1 MVDMTKYY
9 ARARENDKRKG
20 VAIKKNNAAIKKSG
34 VDLSA
39 YYEKARKH
47 DAENPERALL
57 DSVQRNYSSL
67 VNRVNSDAYRDE
79 TSRANIDAD
88 YENYVQQLR
97 KLSGYNYDVSGAMDD
112 ARELRSYID
121 DSNAYFSQFKNNEE
135 YRASV
140 DAWEDVERLSSMSL
154 LQQQS
159 EIDKTRKAIEAG
171 DKSLKGKLES
181 LENDYRQAKA
191 IKDNAAA
198 NEALDGLDQNAY
210 NLIDALAM
218 GEFNASVEG
227 RTENINALLD
237 MGYSFEDVNQLIQH
251 RLRQVEAEQGK
262 LWGESI
268 NEKGAL
274 GKAISTGSLSL
285 LSGFDQ
291 FVQGIKQI
299 GKEEAL
305 PTTYTQYAS
314 DTVERELGTA
324 GKYLYKSGQ
333 MVGNMLPSIAVGMAV
348 PGAGKIAAS
357 ATIGASAAG
366 NAYGE
371 KVSGGYDPQKAR
383 TYAALIG
390 ASEAGLSYLLSGI
403 SAVGGK
409 LGVSGKLASKI
420 DKIDNALARIV
431 SKGALSIGSEVTE
444 EELQLFIEPALNSI
458 VFGEDYDVPT
468 IEAMLETAIVSAI
481 TTGALEGPSIVS
493 NHFANRDAYEQYKKR
508 LADAELPVEAP
519 QMPQETAET
528 EMPSDTPRVVGEE
541 TAQNVGKSVGKKAVG
556 SEVIAANDLVYQ
568 AATEKFGSDLAHVVA
583 AGYKTAGDV
592 KVSEYLTGFNAAYEA
607 GKKGVSVEEAIAAA
621 PTIQTEVAQE
631 AWQLGMEEKNTRVV
645 TRSIEQQG
653 SGKVTDETKGKATES
668 WSAYVTLQKAI
679 AQRLGADI
687 NLVDEVVT
695 EKGAKAN
702 AALIRN
708 TMTFVLSRNSQHM
721 IQDMGHEMAE
731 FVEAYN
737 PEGMDELR
745 NDILAYWSRTQSS
758 TSVRAMVKKYQSAY
772 QKGEGSKTYEQAETE
787 ALNDAI
793 GAILSSEEGVD
804 SLINW
809 LETDSGLNAK
819 EQKTFLQKLGDLLRG
834 IVESLKK
841 LVNNGKLTPMQR
853 DMVQMEISEKQ
864 SILGRF
870 LSAVDTAA
878 VSAKESGEYY
888 VELAEA
894 GVGVDEET
902 NTVFSLRFSTAY
914 TDKVKVG
921 KQTFDTEA
929 IVKAVAEGTGRSE
942 TDARKWVESEMT
954 LANIIMQDPEFLDFE
969 PDARYEAI
977 KKNSDYPQG
986 TVDLSNL
993 CPKREELTAI
1003 YDRLQKKYPDK
1014 LFTAADLAEMRQ
1026 ILSDHDLVVACG
1038 ACFVEDRR
1046 QLVGE
1051 IAATY
1056 IDMWKE
1062 AIESGKTVHKV
1073 NASGN
1078 RVPMKVTAKIA
1089 KLYGVQKGAPLLA
1102 TDTYVPTQYDLTTYE
1117 GFRVLQQEHPT
1128 VAMGFELYNNSRG
1141 QQAARL
1147 IEGRAEYDRQILG
1160 WSDAKVKRVN
1170 NNGGLRIFSFSDFE
1184 VVHLLDLVQVIM
1196 DCSARGVKIQGY
1208 TKIPAFARL
1217 VRNTGI
1223 KINRSLIPK
1232 GDTGIKVVNGKRV
1245 LDIDTVEG
1253 IDINDKNFLEERDN
1267 PNVGNIIIGVNNEQI
1282 GIAMLDDFIDYIIPF
1297 HSNKS
1302 KEILKKLGTGAWVNY
1317 KESQHDKDIATGKAS
1332 KHNVN
1337 IYTEVLAKY
1346 HPKNKVEFVNAFLKE
1361 CKAQGKIPR
1370 YSELLN
1376 RDENGEYTYREGYHK
1391 LLVDFKMFD
1400 TEGNLLPQGEIVP
1413 ELDNEFMQELLS
1425 AEVDRKKNYEF
1436 PQEVYDEIEERVV
1449 NKYVVGGDASYS
1461 LSDVDYLDAVERGDM
1476 DTAQK
1481 MVDEAAKAAGYTIKG
1496 HHGTTNLFTVF
1507 DTSKS
1512 NIENDWGRGIYATT
1526 SEEDAET
1533 NYASD
1538 DGADL
1543 TNRIERLAEMMEN
1556 WEEYEDMD
1564 YEQRVEAA
1572 RNQLSQGENRML
1584 RVAIRME
1591 NPVVV
1596 ERGSNGTFFT
1606 YESEYDED
1614 ADEYSEP
1621 SGTLLEVVEQ
1631 MQSIIEEEYEWA
1643 SYDADKLNDLFMEA
1657 IDYGGMSAIQL
1668 QSAGD
1673 DALIDV
1679 SDEDGNLAGK
1689 EILRAALERMGFDG
1703 IIDKSVP
1710 YKFGEL
1716 SGRRYGGMRGV
1727 AKDTTHYIAFNSSQV
1742 KLADPV
1748 TYDDNGNVI
1757 PLSERFNA
1765 ENDDIRY
1772 SLSSDGESMTE
1783 MTNREILEAAANA
1796 NEGVTEGEKDALKI
1810 FQKRLKKLN
1819 DLQAKRK
1826 ELGAAWQKQQFGGD
1840 RNEAVKTRNRMKV
1853 VDGQIENAEKELIA
1867 AEKSGTLQGVVD
1879 RARKEGAKVQ
1889 KKHDDVLM
1897 KRYRDRRKDAEATK
1911 KYRDRIT
1918 KKVKKLSDMLLKN
1931 SDKQHIPEVLKGLVG
1946 EFISTIDFTSKQ
1958 QLRGGE
1964 ATQKDRK
1971 FINTLDKIHTVLDK
1985 QAKLGDEGTT
1995 DFDAYLDLPDGFT
2008 TELKGYIDKVRGAIE
2023 GKDIETPYV
2032 NMMSA
2037 AELEDLDFIVG
2048 VIYNSINKANE
2059 LLANARYKSVSD
2071 AAETTI
2077 FELAPLKEHSG
2088 KSGVGKFL
2096 NWDNTTPVYAF
2107 KRFGAGGRA
2116 IFEGL
2121 QDGWDKFA
2129 LNAKAV
2135 IDFAKK
2141 IYTAKEVKEWSN
2153 KVHTFEIDGREVQ
2166 MTTTQVMSLYCLM
2179 KREQAQ
2185 GHIFGGGMRIGN
2197 FATENGRLKKK
2208 SSVQQTDAVHP
2219 TLEHIST
2226 ILNVLTD
2233 RQIAVA
2239 DALQNY
2245 MNTVGTEWGNAV
2257 SMARFGYKAFGE
2269 ENYFPIVSD
2278 SNNLPSQDPG
2288 AKTSDLYRLLNMCF
2302 TKSLT
2307 PKANN
2312 ALVVDDIFEVFAAH
2326 MSDMAKYNALALP
2339 VLDAMKFY
2347 NYKQTTKEGEKLFTS
2362 TVQKAIEKAYGKDG
2376 QSYFIQFMKDLNGVH
2391 DGGRSSVEKLSMK
2404 MVSNYKIASV
2414 GANLR
2419 VAFLQPT
2426 SLLRA
2431 GVVIDPKYL
2440 AKALTMKPAVKEMLE
2455 HSGIAV
2461 WKDLGFYDVDIG
2473 RGVRDQIKHEES
2485 FRDKA
2490 IDKSMIAA
2498 EMMDRVTWGALWNA
2512 CKLECTVKGEKD
2524 LTAATA
2530 KRFREVV
2537 YASQVVDSTMTR
2549 SQTMRSNSSWTKI
2562 LTSFMSEPTLS
2573 FNTLLDVYNEY
2584 ETNKRKGIKNTWEN
2598 SGKKIARGLL
2608 AYGASAAGAAVA
2620 ESIFDALRD
2629 DDDYETFLEK
2639 FWEAFWMDAYGY
2651 DGKKEFGNLLSDL
2664 NPANKLPII
2673 KDVFNEI
2680 VGFENNRMD
2689 TQWLTSISD
2698 AIAAWKS
2705 ESRPLYGK
2713 IYKTLQAVSRA
2724 TGLPISNLS
2733 RGAATIYNITIG
2745 TLTDKK
2751 LKTWE
2756 PTDYKGIKDA
2766 FKAGHLTKEEAAALL
2781 VKKCGYTASKAKSK
2795 TAAWEYQSENPD
2807 TALSDSRQVDFVTYA
2822 RPAGIS
2828 VDVFQEYVDGVKAAE
2843 GKDIDGDGESDK
2855 KAIVVKLINGL
2866 PISKKQ
2872 KDVLYLLDYAE
2883 NGLYETPWH

>member
-1 MVDMTKYY
+1 MTKYY

-493 NHFANRDAYEQYKKR
+493 NHFANRDAYEQYKKK

-528 EMPSDTPRVVGEE
+528 EMPSDTPKVVGEE

-653 SGKVTDETKGKATES
+653 SGKVTDETTGKATES

-864 SILGRF
+864 SILDRF

-878 VSAKESGEYY
+878 VSAKESGEYF
-888 VELAEA
+888 
-894 GVGVDEET
+894 GEE
-902 NTVFSLRFSTAY
+902 VSFSLERN
-914 TDKVKVG
+914 DELME
-921 KQTFDTEA
+921 D
-929 IVKAVAEGTGRSE
+929 AEEYNDSHLGIDLDR
-942 TDARKWVESEMT
+942 ARE
-954 LANIIMQDPEFLDFE
+954 Q
-969 PDARYEAI
+969 R
-977 KKNSDYPQG
+977 Q
-986 TVDLSNL
+986 
-993 CPKREELTAI
+993 AI
-1003 YDRLQKKYPDK
+1003 YDFMMKNAERLK
-1014 LFTAADLAEMRQ
+1014 LPEDIEGDTAVKNSSYDITEENTTVCIRSMAADALCDAIAE
-1026 ILSDHDLVVACG
+1026 DLGRPLTVQDTLLISQDLMNYTDEPECVYCYVAT
-1038 ACFVEDRR
+1038 DRR
-1046 QLVGE
+1046 AYREFLGSYYKQMQRVIEALRKGENAESVYQSFLDGRKDTKNMKSRFAMWQE
-1051 IAATY
+1051 IA
-1056 IDMWKE
+1056 E
-1062 AIESGKTVHKV
+1062 GGKMISSKDL
-1073 NASGN
+1073 ASEKMMQKA
-1078 RVPMKVTAKIA
+1078 MKDPALAPQVKDARDYAQKASWAK
-1089 KLYGVQKGAPLLA
+1089 
-1102 TDTYVPTQYDLTTYE
+1102 
-1117 GFRVLQQEHPT
+1117 
-1128 VAMGFELYNNSRG
+1128 
-1141 QQAARL
+1141 
-1147 IEGRAEYDRQILG
+1147 
-1160 WSDAKVKRVN
+1160 KRVGYRSY
-1170 NNGGLRIFSFSDFE
+1170 NGHILEWKQRRINDLNKHYGLRFYSFSDFSPAFVLE
-1184 VVHLLDLVQVIM
+1184 NMQQMTDAAVRGLKGLAYTKVLDFAEIFAPTGININVSVFGYDQNGTVAQDGMMGADWKGAQDLRNRYENVGITFVATNDSQIEWALGQDWIDVVIPYHLVRTGQAV
-1196 DCSARGVKIQGY
+1196 AKHFGY
-1208 TKIPAFARL
+1208 TNYTAESSDTKGANWRKGGKKTIYPAEHNNDKQTYLNALKEADLEPRFARW
-1217 VRNTGI
+1217 V
-1223 KINRSLIPK
+1223 
-1232 GDTGIKVVNGKRV
+1232 
-1245 LDIDTVEG
+1245 
-1253 IDINDKNFLEERDN
+1253 DN
-1267 PNVGNIIIGVNNEQI
+1267 PNYMKLVNETRRAAKDTPPMQAVFNVEAAKTSLERMAKQGGYFVPIG
-1282 GIAMLDDFIDYIIPF
+1282 GDYA
-1297 HSNKS
+1297 NM
-1302 KEILKKLGTGAWVNY
+1302 
-1317 KESQHDKDIATGKAS
+1317 QDIATEIAD
-1332 KHNVN
+1332 
-1337 IYTEVLAKY
+1337 
-1346 HPKNKVEFVNAFLKE
+1346 
-1361 CKAQGKIPR
+1361 KIR
-1370 YSELLN
+1370 S
-1376 RDENGEYTYREGYHK
+1376 
-1391 LLVDFKMFD
+1391 
-1400 TEGNLLPQGEIVP
+1400 
-1413 ELDNEFMQELLS
+1413 
-1425 AEVDRKKNYEF
+1425 
-1436 PQEVYDEIEERVV
+1436 
-1449 NKYVVGGDASYS
+1449 KYVVEGDASYS

-1476 DTAQK
+1476 DTAQQ
-1481 MVDEAAKAAGYTIKG
+1481 MVDDAAKAAGYDSPKLY
-1496 HHGTTNLFTVF
+1496 HGSPNFGFT
-1507 DTSKS
+1507 K
-1512 NIENDWGRGIYATT
+1512 
-1526 SEEDAET
+1526 
-1533 NYASD
+1533 
-1538 DGADL
+1538 
-1543 TNRIERLAEMMEN
+1543 
-1556 WEEYEDMD
+1556 
-1564 YEQRVEAA
+1564 
-1572 RNQLSQGENRML
+1572 
-1584 RVAIRME
+1584 
-1591 NPVVV
+1591 
-1596 ERGSNGTFFT
+1596 
-1606 YESEYDED
+1606 
-1614 ADEYSEP
+1614 
-1621 SGTLLEVVEQ
+1621 
-1631 MQSIIEEEYEWA
+1631 
-1643 SYDADKLNDLFMEA
+1643 
-1657 IDYGGMSAIQL
+1657 
-1668 QSAGD
+1668 
-1673 DALIDV
+1673 IDV
-1679 SDEDGNLAGK
+1679 SKSDDELSFFTTDSLEVAETYSGNGKVKQVSDDAYDDIDSIEEAFRDKQSDLCEYINRVAGYQSYIRYNAFDEYWDKAAYSHENMDYLRDEFYQEIEETIYDLFTYSEYYDRINDDGVDQDELMEQFVESDEVQKIYSAANDI
-1689 EILRAALERMGFDG
+1689 EFILRGARADNSGNYQFYANTDNLFEIDAKGNAWSRIPFEEYDKNGFHPVVNTRQAARYAKANGFDG
-1703 IIDKSVP
+1703 VKITNVFDDGGRSVKKQRTP
-1710 YKFGEL
+1710 AT
-1716 SGRRYGGMRGV
+1716 V
-1727 AKDTTHYIAFNSSQV
+1727 YIFFNPQEQV
-1742 KLADPV
+1742 KSADPV

-1757 PLSERFNA
+1757 PLSERFNPQ
-1765 ENDDIRY
+1765 NDDIRY

-2426 SLLRA
+2426 SFLRA

-2524 LTAATA
+2524 LMAATA

-2651 DGKKEFGNLLSDL
+2651 DGKKEFGNLFSDL

-2713 IYKTLQAVSRA
+2713 IYKTLQAVSRVS
-2724 TGLPISNLS
+2724 GLPISNLS
-2733 RGAATIYNITIG
+2733 REAVTIYNNTIG

-2756 PTDYKGIKDA
+2756 PTDYTGIKDA
-2766 FKAGHLTKEEAAALL
+2766 FKAGHLTKEETAALL
-2781 VKKCGYTASKAKSK
+2781 VEKCGYTASKAKSK
-2795 TAAWEYQSENPD
+2795 AAAWEYQSENPD

-2828 VDVFQEYVDGVKAAE
+2828 VDVFQEYVDGVKAAK

-2883 NGLYETPWH
+2883 SGLYETPWH

>member
-1 MVDMTKYY
+1 MVDLTSYFKKAKELDEAKGITYTK
-9 ARARENDKRKG
+9 RDTQKSE
-20 VAIKKNNAAIKKSG
+20 VTSSG
-34 VDLSA
+34 VDLSS
-39 YYEKARKH
+39 YYAK
-47 DAENPERALL
+47 
-57 DSVQRNYSSL
+57 
-67 VNRVNSDAYRDE
+67 
-79 TSRANIDAD
+79 
-88 YENYVQQLR
+88 
-97 KLSGYNYDVSGAMDD
+97 
-112 ARELRSYID
+112 ARELDAARTASKVEPIVAPTQTAAPE
-121 DSNAYFSQFKNNEE
+121 NNKFNGWNYFGNLGRTFVNGLASIAATGAWAEDQITGVVDTIFKG
-135 YRASV
+135 
-140 DAWEDVERLSSMSL
+140 
-154 LQQQS
+154 
-159 EIDKTRKAIEAG
+159 AG
-171 DKSLKGKLES
+171 TQGS
-181 LENDYRQAKA
+181 
-191 IKDNAAA
+191 
-198 NEALDGLDQNAY
+198 GL
-210 NLIDALAM
+210 
-218 GEFNASVEG
+218 FNALYHG
-227 RTENINALLD
+227 RPDWKVFGDNGL
-237 MGYSFEDVNQLIQH
+237 V
-251 RLRQVEAEQGK
+251 
-262 LWGESI
+262 
-268 NEKGAL
+268 
-274 GKAISTGSLSL
+274 
-285 LSGFDQ
+285 
-291 FVQGIKQI
+291 GIKQEQEYLAKQRADEIAKIDTGNQTADKILKGAASFGGDTAYVLGGAAPMAAEAMLTGGTSMADDLFKAGSNII
-299 GKEEAL
+299 GKTGVLESVSKPFRDMLTSRNYWTAFATEVGQDYQEAL
-305 PTTYTQYAS
+305 A
-314 DTVERELGTA
+314 D
-324 GKYLYKSGQ
+324 
-333 MVGNMLPSIAVGMAV
+333 
-348 PGAGKIAAS
+348 
-357 ATIGASAAG
+357 GASIDEASNYAVATALLNSAIEIGGGIQNVPKGFSAKQILRSAAEEG
-366 NAYGE
+366 FEEVQQGPVGRLMKNVVLGQSNPLVSLTDENAVINPL
-371 KVSGGYDPQKAR
+371 VSAKEFAS
-383 TYAALIG
+383 G
-390 ASEAGLSYLLSGI
+390 A
-403 SAVGGK
+403 AVGGI
-409 LGVSGKLASKI
+409 LSGGQAAIAQGANAIAERQQKKYMSEYERYKA
-420 DKIDNALARIV
+420 ALA
-431 SKGALSIGSEVTE
+431 AAE
-444 EELQLFIEPALNSI
+444 EGVA
-458 VFGEDYDVPT
+458 
-468 IEAMLETAIVSAI
+468 
-481 TTGALEGPSIVS
+481 
-493 NHFANRDAYEQYKKR
+493 
-508 LADAELPVEAP
+508 EAP

-528 EMPSDTPRVVGEE
+528 EMPSDAPRVVGEE
-541 TAQNVGKSVGKKAVG
+541 TAQNVGKSGGKKAVG
-556 SEVIAANDLVYQ
+556 SEVIAANDIVYQ

-592 KVSEYLTGFNAAYEA
+592 KVSDYLTGFNAAYEA

-631 AWQLGMEEKNTRVV
+631 AWQLGVEEKNTRVV
-645 TRSIEQQG
+645 TRSIERQG
-653 SGKVTDETKGKATES
+653 SGKVTDETTGKATES
-668 WSAYVTLQKAI
+668 WNAYVTLTKALG
-679 AQRLGADI
+679 QRLGADI
-687 NLVDEVVT
+687 KLVDEVVT

-793 GAILSSEEGVD
+793 GAILSSEQGVD

-864 SILGRF
+864 SILDRF

-878 VSAKESGEYY
+878 VSAKESGEYF
-888 VELAEA
+888 
-894 GVGVDEET
+894 GEE
-902 NTVFSLRFSTAY
+902 VSFSLERN
-914 TDKVKVG
+914 DELMG
-921 KQTFDTEA
+921 D
-929 IVKAVAEGTGRSE
+929 AEEYNDSHLGIDLDR
-942 TDARKWVESEMT
+942 ARE
-954 LANIIMQDPEFLDFE
+954 Q
-969 PDARYEAI
+969 R
-977 KKNSDYPQG
+977 Q
-986 TVDLSNL
+986 
-993 CPKREELTAI
+993 AI
-1003 YDRLQKKYPDK
+1003 YDFMMKNAERLKLPEDIEGDTAVKNSSYDITEENTTVCIRSMAADALCDAIAEDLGRPLTVQDTLLISQDLMNYTDEPECVYCYVATDRRAYREFLGSYYKQMQRAIEALQKGESAESVYQSFLDGRKDTK
-1014 LFTAADLAEMRQ
+1014 NMKSRFAMWQEIAEGGKMISSKDLASEKMMQKAMKDPALAPQVKDARAYAQ
-1026 ILSDHDLVVACG
+1026 S
-1038 ACFVEDRR
+1038 
-1046 QLVGE
+1046 
-1051 IAATY
+1051 
-1056 IDMWKE
+1056 
-1062 AIESGKTVHKV
+1062 
-1073 NASGN
+1073 ASW
-1078 RVPMKVTAKIA
+1078 AK
-1089 KLYGVQKGAPLLA
+1089 
-1102 TDTYVPTQYDLTTYE
+1102 
-1117 GFRVLQQEHPT
+1117 
-1128 VAMGFELYNNSRG
+1128 
-1141 QQAARL
+1141 
-1147 IEGRAEYDRQILG
+1147 
-1160 WSDAKVKRVN
+1160 KRVGYRSY
-1170 NNGGLRIFSFSDFE
+1170 NGHILKWTQRRINDLNKHYGLRFYSFSDFSPAFILE
-1184 VVHLLDLVQVIM
+1184 NMQQMTDAAVRGLKGLAYTKVLDFAEIFAPTGININVSVFGYDQNGTVAQDGMMGADWKGAQDLRNRYENVGITFVATNDSQIEWALGQDWIDVVIPYHLVRTGQAV
-1196 DCSARGVKIQGY
+1196 AKHFGY
-1208 TKIPAFARL
+1208 TNYTAESGDTKGANWKKGDKKTIYPAEHNNDKQTYLDALKKANLEPRFARW
-1217 VRNTGI
+1217 V
-1223 KINRSLIPK
+1223 
-1232 GDTGIKVVNGKRV
+1232 
-1245 LDIDTVEG
+1245 
-1253 IDINDKNFLEERDN
+1253 DN
-1267 PNVGNIIIGVNNEQI
+1267 PNYMKLVNETRRAAKDTPPMQAVFNVEAAKASLERMAKQGGYFVPIG
-1282 GIAMLDDFIDYIIPF
+1282 GDYA
-1297 HSNKS
+1297 NM
-1302 KEILKKLGTGAWVNY
+1302 
-1317 KESQHDKDIATGKAS
+1317 QDIATEIAD
-1332 KHNVN
+1332 
-1337 IYTEVLAKY
+1337 
-1346 HPKNKVEFVNAFLKE
+1346 
-1361 CKAQGKIPR
+1361 KIR
-1370 YSELLN
+1370 S
-1376 RDENGEYTYREGYHK
+1376 
-1391 LLVDFKMFD
+1391 
-1400 TEGNLLPQGEIVP
+1400 
-1413 ELDNEFMQELLS
+1413 
-1425 AEVDRKKNYEF
+1425 
-1436 PQEVYDEIEERVV
+1436 
-1449 NKYVVGGDASYS
+1449 KYVVEGDASYS
-1461 LSDVDYLDAVERGDM
+1461 IDPDYESNVREWYENTTADERAV
-1476 DTAQK
+1476 
-1481 MVDEAAKAAGYTIKG
+1481 AGGYFRV
-1496 HHGTTNLFTVF
+1496 GTTSKALQSIGVKDRRIFFGKSKIGKILDKFEYEGGHKGEITIDDIVKIPELLENPIAILK
-1507 DTSKS
+1507 SKS
-1512 NIENDWGRGIYATT
+1512 IETSIVVIGEIKTAGKKTLTAIVELNPRVSGGMDANINIVVSAYERSNENLRNLLKG
-1526 SEEDAET
+1526 SEIM
-1533 NYASD
+1533 Y
-1538 DGADL
+1538 
-1543 TNRIERLAEMMEN
+1543 
-1556 WEEYEDMD
+1556 
-1564 YEQRVEAA
+1564 
-1572 RNQLSQGENRML
+1572 LSNDKKRTDTWLMSL
-1584 RVAIRME
+1584 RVQF
-1591 NPVVV
+1591 PSDQPTY
-1596 ERGSNGTFFT
+1596 GS
-1606 YESEYDED
+1606 
-1614 ADEYSEP
+1614 
-1621 SGTLLEVVEQ
+1621 
-1631 MQSIIEEEYEWA
+1631 M
-1643 SYDADKLNDLFMEA
+1643 
-1657 IDYGGMSAIQL
+1657 GM
-1668 QSAGD
+1668 
-1673 DALIDV
+1673 
-1679 SDEDGNLAGK
+1679 
-1689 EILRAALERMGFDG
+1689 
-1703 IIDKSVP
+1703 
-1710 YKFGEL
+1710 
-1716 SGRRYGGMRGV
+1716 
-1727 AKDTTHYIAFNSSQV
+1727 
-1742 KLADPV
+1742 V
-1748 TYDDNGNVI
+1748 TYDGEEVKSVSGTRIAFEDVKDT
-1757 PLSERFNA
+1757 A
-1765 ENDDIRY
+1765 H

-1796 NEGVTEGEKDALKI
+1796 NEGITDGEKDALKI

-1889 KKHDDVLM
+1889 KKRDDVLM
-1897 KRYRDRRKDAEATK
+1897 KRYRERRKDAEATK
-1911 KYRDRIT
+1911 KYRERIT

-2077 FELAPLKEHSG
+2077 FELSPLKEHSG

-2226 ILNVLTD
+2226 ILNALTD

-2347 NYKQTTKEGEKLFTS
+2347 NYKQTTKEGEKVFTT
-2362 TVQKAIEKAYGKDG
+2362 TVQKTIERAYGKDG
-2376 QSYFIQFMKDLNGVH
+2376 KSYFIQFMKDLNGVH

-2404 MVSNYKIASV
+2404 MVGNYKVASV

-2431 GVVIDPKYL
+2431 SVVIDPKYL

-2490 IDKSMIAA
+2490 IEKSMIAA
-2498 EMMDRVTWGALWNA
+2498 EMMDKVTWGALWNA
-2512 CKLECTVKGEKD
+2512 CKLECTVKGDKD
-2524 LTAATA
+2524 LMAATA

-2584 ETNKRKGIKNTWEN
+2584 DANKRKGIKNAWEI
-2598 SGKKIARGLL
+2598 SGKKITRGLL

-2651 DGKKEFGNLLSDL
+2651 DGKKEFGNLFSDL

-2705 ESRPLYGK
+2705 DSRPLYGK

-2733 RGAATIYNITIG
+2733 REAATIYNNTIG

-2756 PTDYKGIKDA
+2756 PTDYTGIKDA

-2781 VKKCGYTASKAKSK
+2781 VEKCDYTASKAKSK
-2795 TAAWEYQSENPD
+2795 AAAWDFQLRNPD
-2807 TALSDSRQVDFVTYA
+2807 TALSDSRQEDYVNYA

-2828 VDVFQEYVDGVKAAE
+2828 VDVFQNYVDGVNAAT
-2843 GKDIDGDGESDK
+2843 GVDLDGDGKSDK
-2855 KAIVVKLINGL
+2855 KEIVVKKIHSL
-2866 PISKKQ
+2866 PISKDQ
-2872 KDVLYLLDYAE
+2872 KDVLFLLDYSE
-2883 NGLYETPWH
+2883 SGLSETPWH

>member
-1 MVDMTKYY
+1 M
-9 ARARENDKRKG
+9 RKST
-20 VAIKKNNAAIKKSG
+20 VFDISK
-34 VDLSA
+34 
-39 YYEKARKH
+39 YYEKAR
-47 DAENPERALL
+47 
-57 DSVQRNYSSL
+57 
-67 VNRVNSDAYRDE
+67 
-79 TSRANIDAD
+79 
-88 YENYVQQLR
+88 
-97 KLSGYNYDVSGAMDD
+97 
-112 ARELRSYID
+112 
-121 DSNAYFSQFKNNEE
+121 
-135 YRASV
+135 
-140 DAWEDVERLSSMSL
+140 
-154 LQQQS
+154 
-159 EIDKTRKAIEAG
+159 EIDKKN
-171 DKSLKGKLES
+171 GKTS
-181 LENDYRQAKA
+181 SVSTPSSVDMSYYYAKA
-191 IKDNAAA
+191 RKIDNAARNNTPNLGNNGTGGTFLGGYRQPVA
-198 NEALDGLDQNAY
+198 KKKRVPTAAEIAAQQKEADDAAKYIEYLKALDLDYQQTK
-210 NLIDALAM
+210 IDAL
-218 GEFNASVEG
+218 
-227 RTENINALLD
+227 
-237 MGYSFEDVNQLIQH
+237 
-251 RLRQVEAEQGK
+251 
-262 LWGESI
+262 
-268 NEKGAL
+268 KGAVD
-274 GKAISTGSLSL
+274 A
-285 LSGFDQ
+285 
-291 FVQGIKQI
+291 
-299 GKEEAL
+299 A
-305 PTTYTQYAS
+305 P
-314 DTVERELGTA
+314 
-324 GKYLYKSGQ
+324 KY
-333 MVGNMLPSIAVGMAV
+333 NIRAF
-348 PGAGKIAAS
+348 
-357 ATIGASAAG
+357 
-366 NAYGE
+366 
-371 KVSGGYDPQKAR
+371 GGYDPNSKTVDETALAKAQEDYNLARSIQYSEKGKKALGALDLGTQHLIDSVAKYNIKSDSLRSVGADENAERERNLNALLSKGYTMEEIAQLVDYRVRQINEDEYIKKVQKMEELAASEDFLGIRDAGAVAASVASVPLNLGSGLGYLDLLRQKGINAQLGYDRPLNYNTAAMSLYGQADAAR
-383 TYAALIG
+383 STVSQRIMDNAETEFGGEVGAFLYQTGMSMADSAVVATLGGLGLG
-390 ASEAGLSYLLSGI
+390 ASGTLLLGGSAATAAAVDAKNRGGSDEQALLSGAFAGAAE
-403 SAVGGK
+403 AVFEKVSIDNLLKKGNIKTILGGEFK
-409 LGVSGKLASKI
+409 QLASEIGKQSF
-420 DKIDNALARIV
+420 V
-431 SKGALSIGSEVTE
+431 EGSEEVFTE
-444 EELQLFIEPALNSI
+444 
-458 VFGEDYDVPT
+458 
-468 IEAMLETAIVSAI
+468 
-481 TTGALEGPSIVS
+481 
-493 NHFANRDAYEQYKKR
+493 FANFISDQLIMGGSSAYEQSVREYMAQGMTEDDARARAAGDFAIDCATAFIGGAISGGIMGGAVSASRMDTGNNIRKAYAQAYAEDTLRTAPESPVATQVMEKVSEGKKVSGR
-508 LADAELPVEAP
+508 DIKKLERENQQAVEKARRESAMAEV
-519 QMPQETAET
+519 QELKKP
-528 EMPSDTPRVVGEE
+528 PSAKVE
-541 TAQNVGKSVGKKAVG
+541 TAQNAGESMGKKAVG

-568 AATEKFGSDLAHVVA
+568 AATEKFGSDFAHVVA

-631 AWQLGMEEKNTRVV
+631 AWQLGVEEKNTRVV

-653 SGKVTDETKGKATES
+653 SGKVTDETTGKATES
-668 WSAYVTLQKAI
+668 WNAYVTLQKAI

-804 SLINW
+804 SLISW

-841 LVNNGKLTPMQR
+841 LVNNGKLTPMQK

-864 SILGRF
+864 SILDKF

-878 VSAKESGEYY
+878 VSAKESGEYF
-888 VELAEA
+888 
-894 GVGVDEET
+894 GEE
-902 NTVFSLRFSTAY
+902 VSFSLERN
-914 TDKVKVG
+914 DELMG
-921 KQTFDTEA
+921 D
-929 IVKAVAEGTGRSE
+929 AEEYNDSHLGIELDR
-942 TDARKWVESEMT
+942 ARE
-954 LANIIMQDPEFLDFE
+954 Q
-969 PDARYEAI
+969 R
-977 KKNSDYPQG
+977 Q
-986 TVDLSNL
+986 
-993 CPKREELTAI
+993 AI
-1003 YDRLQKKYPDK
+1003 YDFMMKNAERLK
-1014 LFTAADLAEMRQ
+1014 LPEDIEGDTAVKNSSYGITEENTTVCIRSMAADALCDAIAE
-1026 ILSDHDLVVACG
+1026 DLGRPLTVQDTLLISQDLMNYTDEPECVYCYVAT
-1038 ACFVEDRR
+1038 DRR
-1046 QLVGE
+1046 AYREFLGSYYKQMQSAIEALRKGESAESVYQSFLDGRKDTKNMKSRFAMWQE
-1051 IAATY
+1051 IA
-1056 IDMWKE
+1056 E
-1062 AIESGKTVHKV
+1062 GGKMISSKDL
-1073 NASGN
+1073 ASEKMMQKA
-1078 RVPMKVTAKIA
+1078 MKDPALAPQVKDARAYAQSASWAK
-1089 KLYGVQKGAPLLA
+1089 
-1102 TDTYVPTQYDLTTYE
+1102 
-1117 GFRVLQQEHPT
+1117 
-1128 VAMGFELYNNSRG
+1128 
-1141 QQAARL
+1141 
-1147 IEGRAEYDRQILG
+1147 
-1160 WSDAKVKRVN
+1160 KRVGYRSY
-1170 NNGGLRIFSFSDFE
+1170 NGHILKWTQRRINDLNKHYGLRFYSFSDFSPAFILE
-1184 VVHLLDLVQVIM
+1184 NMQQMTDAAVRGLKGLAYTKVLDFAEIFAPTGININVSVFGYDQNGTVAQDGMMGADWKGAQDLRNRYENVGITFVATNDSQIEWALGQDWIDVVIPYHLVRTGQAV
-1196 DCSARGVKIQGY
+1196 AKHFGY
-1208 TKIPAFARL
+1208 TNYTAESGDTKGANWRKGGKKTIYPAEHNNDKQTYLNALKEADLEPRFARW
-1217 VRNTGI
+1217 V
-1223 KINRSLIPK
+1223 
-1232 GDTGIKVVNGKRV
+1232 
-1245 LDIDTVEG
+1245 
-1253 IDINDKNFLEERDN
+1253 DN
-1267 PNVGNIIIGVNNEQI
+1267 PNYMKLVNETRRAAKDTPPMQAVFNVEAAKASLERMAKQGGYFVPIG
-1282 GIAMLDDFIDYIIPF
+1282 GDYA
-1297 HSNKS
+1297 NM
-1302 KEILKKLGTGAWVNY
+1302 
-1317 KESQHDKDIATGKAS
+1317 QDIATEIAD
-1332 KHNVN
+1332 
-1337 IYTEVLAKY
+1337 
-1346 HPKNKVEFVNAFLKE
+1346 
-1361 CKAQGKIPR
+1361 KIR
-1370 YSELLN
+1370 S
-1376 RDENGEYTYREGYHK
+1376 
-1391 LLVDFKMFD
+1391 
-1400 TEGNLLPQGEIVP
+1400 
-1413 ELDNEFMQELLS
+1413 
-1425 AEVDRKKNYEF
+1425 
-1436 PQEVYDEIEERVV
+1436 
-1449 NKYVVGGDASYS
+1449 KYVVEGDASYS
-1461 LSDVDYLDAVERGDM
+1461 IDPDYESKVREWYENTTEEDR
-1476 DTAQK
+1476 
-1481 MVDEAAKAAGYTIKG
+1481 AKDGGYFRV
-1496 HHGTTNLFTVF
+1496 GTT
-1507 DTSKS
+1507 SKALQS
-1512 NIENDWGRGIYATT
+1512 IGVKDRRIFFRRNKIATILDKPRPVGHKGDVSIEDIVNVPK
-1526 SEEDAET
+1526 
-1533 NYASD
+1533 
-1538 DGADL
+1538 L
-1543 TNRIERLAEMMEN
+1543 L
-1556 WEEYEDMD
+1556 
-1564 YEQRVEAA
+1564 
-1572 RNQLSQGENRML
+1572 
-1584 RVAIRME
+1584 E
-1591 NPVVV
+1591 NPVAILKSTQYETSIVV
-1596 ERGSNGTFFT
+1596 VGEIKTALGNTLTVVLELSPKVAGNMAADISIVT
-1606 YESEYDED
+1606 SAYDR
-1614 ADEYSEP
+1614 
-1621 SGTLLEVVEQ
+1621 
-1631 MQSIIEEEYEWA
+1631 
-1643 SYDADKLNDLFMEA
+1643 DKK
-1657 IDYGGMSAIQL
+1657 
-1668 QSAGD
+1668 
-1673 DALIDV
+1673 
-1679 SDEDGNLAGK
+1679 NLK
-1689 EILRAALERMGFDG
+1689 YLLRASEVLYLSKDKKRTDTWLMSLGAKYPSDQPTYGSMG
-1703 IIDKSVP
+1703 
-1710 YKFGEL
+1710 
-1716 SGRRYGGMRGV
+1716 R
-1727 AKDTTHYIAFNSSQV
+1727 
-1742 KLADPV
+1742 V
-1748 TYDDNGNVI
+1748 TYDGEKVKSVSGTKIAFEDVKDTAN
-1757 PLSERFNA
+1757 
-1765 ENDDIRY
+1765 

-1840 RNEAVKTRNRMKV
+1840 RNEAVKTRNRMQV

-1897 KRYRDRRKDAEATK
+1897 KRYRERRKDAEATK
-1911 KYRDRIT
+1911 KYRERIT
-1918 KKVKKLSDMLLKN
+1918 KKVKKMSDMLLKN

-2059 LLANARYKSVSD
+2059 LLASARYKSVSD

-2116 IFEGL
+2116 VFEGL

-2135 IDFAKK
+2135 IDFAKN

-2233 RQIAVA
+2233 RQISVA

-2391 DGGRSSVEKLSMK
+2391 DGGKSSVEKLSMK

-2524 LTAATA
+2524 LMAATA

-2549 SQTMRSNSSWTKI
+2549 SQTMRSNNSWTKI

-2573 FNTLLDVYNEY
+2573 FNTLLDAYNEY
-2584 ETNKRKGIKNTWEN
+2584 ETNKRKGIKNTWET

-2639 FWEAFWMDAYGY
+2639 FWEAFWLDAYGY
-2651 DGKKEFGNLLSDL
+2651 DGKKEFGNLFSDL

-2705 ESRPLYGK
+2705 EPRPLYGK
-2713 IYKTLQAVSRA
+2713 IYKTLQAVSRVS
-2724 TGLPISNLS
+2724 GLPLSNIS
-2733 RGAATIYNITIG
+2733 REVATIYNNTIG

-2756 PTDYKGIKDA
+2756 PTDYKGIKEA
-2766 FKAGHLTKEEAAALL
+2766 FEAGHLTKEEAAALL
-2781 VKKCGYTASKAKSK
+2781 VEKCGYTASKAKSK
-2795 TAAWEYQSENPD
+2795 AAAWEYQSENPD

-2828 VDVFQEYVDGVKAAE
+2828 VDVFQEYVDGVKDAE
-2843 GKDIDGDGESDK
+2843 GKDIDGDGKSDK
-2855 KAIVVKLINGL
+2855 KAIVEKLIHSL
-2866 PISKKQ
+2866 PISTKQ

-2883 NGLYETPWH
+2883 SGLYETPWH

>member
-20 VAIKKNNAAIKKSG
+20 VDIKKNNAAIKKSG

-79 TSRANIDAD
+79 TSRTHIDAD

-121 DSNAYFSQFKNNEE
+121 DSNKYFSQFKNNEE
-135 YRASV
+135 YRAAV

-191 IKDNAAA
+191 IKDRAAA
-198 NEALDGLDQNAY
+198 DEALAGLDQNAY

-218 GEFNASVEG
+218 GEFNSSVEG

-274 GKAISTGSLSL
+274 GKAINAGSLSI

-291 FVQGIKQI
+291 FVKGIKQI

-348 PGAGKIAAS
+348 PVAGKIAAS

-371 KVSGGYDPQKAR
+371 KVSGGYDPKKAR

-409 LGVSGKLASKI
+409 LGVSGKLASKV

-493 NHFANRDAYEQYKKR
+493 NHFANRDAYEQYKKK

-519 QMPQETAET
+519 QMPQETAKT

-541 TAQNVGKSVGKKAVG
+541 TAQNVGKSEGKKAVG
-556 SEVIAANDLVYQ
+556 SEVIAANDIVYQ

-592 KVSEYLTGFNAAYEA
+592 KVSDYLTGFNAAYEA

-631 AWQLGMEEKNTRVV
+631 AWQLGVEEKNTRVV

-653 SGKVTDETKGKATES
+653 SGKVTDETTGKATES
-668 WSAYVTLQKAI
+668 WGAYVTLQKAI

-687 NLVDEVVT
+687 KLVDEVVT

-745 NDILAYWSRTQSS
+745 NDILAYWSKTQSS
-758 TSVRAMVKKYQSAY
+758 TSVRAMVKNYQSAY

-864 SILGRF
+864 SILNKF

-878 VSAKESGEYY
+878 VSAKESGEYF
-888 VELAEA
+888 
-894 GVGVDEET
+894 GEE
-902 NTVFSLRFSTAY
+902 VSFSLERN
-914 TDKVKVG
+914 DELMG
-921 KQTFDTEA
+921 D
-929 IVKAVAEGTGRSE
+929 AEEYNDSHIGIDLDR
-942 TDARKWVESEMT
+942 ARE
-954 LANIIMQDPEFLDFE
+954 Q
-969 PDARYEAI
+969 R
-977 KKNSDYPQG
+977 Q
-986 TVDLSNL
+986 
-993 CPKREELTAI
+993 AI
-1003 YDRLQKKYPDK
+1003 YDFMMKNAERLKLPEDIEGDTAVKNSSYDITEENTTVCIRSMAADALCDAIAEDLGRPLTVQDTLLISQDLMNYTDEPECVYCYVATDRRAYREFLGSYYKQMQSAIEALQKGKSAESVYQSFLDGRK
-1014 LFTAADLAEMRQ
+1014 DTKNMKSRFAMWQEIAGGGKMISAKDLASEKMMQ
-1026 ILSDHDLVVACG
+1026 
-1038 ACFVEDRR
+1038 
-1046 QLVGE
+1046 
-1051 IAATY
+1051 
-1056 IDMWKE
+1056 E
-1062 AIESGKTVHKV
+1062 AMKDPALAPQVKDARAYAQS
-1073 NASGN
+1073 ASW
-1078 RVPMKVTAKIA
+1078 AK
-1089 KLYGVQKGAPLLA
+1089 
-1102 TDTYVPTQYDLTTYE
+1102 
-1117 GFRVLQQEHPT
+1117 
-1128 VAMGFELYNNSRG
+1128 
-1141 QQAARL
+1141 
-1147 IEGRAEYDRQILG
+1147 
-1160 WSDAKVKRVN
+1160 KRVGYRSY
-1170 NNGGLRIFSFSDFE
+1170 NGHILKWTQRRINDLNKHYGLRFYSFSDFSPAFILE
-1184 VVHLLDLVQVIM
+1184 NMQQMTDAAVRGLKGLAYTKVLDFAEIFAPTGININISVFGYSQNGTVAQDGMMGADWKGAQDLRNRYENVGITFVATNDSQIEWALGQDWIDVVIPYHLVRTGQAV
-1196 DCSARGVKIQGY
+1196 AKHFGY
-1208 TKIPAFARL
+1208 TNYTAESGDTKGANWRKGGKKTIYPAEHNNDKQTYLKALKEADLEPRFARW
-1217 VRNTGI
+1217 V
-1223 KINRSLIPK
+1223 
-1232 GDTGIKVVNGKRV
+1232 
-1245 LDIDTVEG
+1245 
-1253 IDINDKNFLEERDN
+1253 DN
-1267 PNVGNIIIGVNNEQI
+1267 PNYMKLVNETRRAAKDTPPMQAVFNVEAAKASLERMAKQGGYFVPIG
-1282 GIAMLDDFIDYIIPF
+1282 GDYA
-1297 HSNKS
+1297 NM
-1302 KEILKKLGTGAWVNY
+1302 
-1317 KESQHDKDIATGKAS
+1317 QDIATEIAD
-1332 KHNVN
+1332 
-1337 IYTEVLAKY
+1337 
-1346 HPKNKVEFVNAFLKE
+1346 
-1361 CKAQGKIPR
+1361 KIR
-1370 YSELLN
+1370 S
-1376 RDENGEYTYREGYHK
+1376 
-1391 LLVDFKMFD
+1391 
-1400 TEGNLLPQGEIVP
+1400 
-1413 ELDNEFMQELLS
+1413 
-1425 AEVDRKKNYEF
+1425 
-1436 PQEVYDEIEERVV
+1436 
-1449 NKYVVGGDASYS
+1449 KYVVDGDASYS
-1461 LSDVDYLDAVERGDM
+1461 VPVYDFSKSFAEQIDDYKAGVFPQNDTLIVGATPEVFLKVGLNRLPFTYARGHLKDILSGKKVDHDFGEAILKQLPRALKKPVAVIASRSQANTSMVAILELSHNGKQIIAAVRIDGDGMQHNLEIDSNAVTTMHKRGNALKLLQYAIQEEVSGNVGVYYLDKNKAARLLQHQGLQLPNILKNSSGLVHTIHETGSPVKPKVSNVTETQQFRRWFGNSKVVNRDGTPKVM
-1476 DTAQK
+1476 YHGTKSKFTVFEKTMLQDGFGFFFTEDK
-1481 MVDEAAKAAGYTIKG
+1481 REAADYGNVGAFYLSISNPFDLYGDVSLDSFMGGAPTYVDGHFNYEAAVNGLIAAGYDG
-1496 HHGTTNLFTVF
+1496 VYSYSHGT
-1507 DTSKS
+1507 
-1512 NIENDWGRGIYATT
+1512 
-1526 SEEDAET
+1526 
-1533 NYASD
+1533 
-1538 DGADL
+1538 
-1543 TNRIERLAEMMEN
+1543 
-1556 WEEYEDMD
+1556 
-1564 YEQRVEAA
+1564 
-1572 RNQLSQGENRML
+1572 
-1584 RVAIRME
+1584 
-1591 NPVVV
+1591 
-1596 ERGSNGTFFT
+1596 
-1606 YESEYDED
+1606 
-1614 ADEYSEP
+1614 
-1621 SGTLLEVVEQ
+1621 
-1631 MQSIIEEEYEWA
+1631 EW
-1643 SYDADKLNDLFMEA
+1643 
-1657 IDYGGMSAIQL
+1657 
-1668 QSAGD
+1668 
-1673 DALIDV
+1673 
-1679 SDEDGNLAGK
+1679 
-1689 EILRAALERMGFDG
+1689 
-1703 IIDKSVP
+1703 
-1710 YKFGEL
+1710 
-1716 SGRRYGGMRGV
+1716 
-1727 AKDTTHYIAFNSSQV
+1727 YIAFYPEQIKS
-1742 KLADPV
+1742 
-1748 TYDDNGNVI
+1748 
-1757 PLSERFNA
+1757 A
-1765 ENDDIRY
+1765 EYNIGTFDGTNPDYLY
-1772 SLSSDGESMTE
+1772 SLSSNGESMTE

-1796 NEGVTEGEKDALKI
+1796 NEGITDGEKDALKI

-1867 AEKSGTLQGVVD
+1867 AEKSGTLQSVVD

-1889 KKHDDVLM
+1889 KKRDDVLM
-1897 KRYRDRRKDAEATK
+1897 KRYRERRKDAEATK
-1911 KYRDRIT
+1911 KYRERIT

-2226 ILNVLTD
+2226 ILNALTD

-2347 NYKQTTKEGEKLFTS
+2347 NYKQTTKEGEKVFTT
-2362 TVQKAIEKAYGKDG
+2362 TVQKTIERAYGKDG
-2376 QSYFIQFMKDLNGVH
+2376 KSYFIQFMKDLNGVH

-2404 MVSNYKIASV
+2404 MVGNYKVASV

-2431 GVVIDPKYL
+2431 SVVIDPKYL

-2490 IDKSMIAA
+2490 VEKSMIAA
-2498 EMMDRVTWGALWNA
+2498 EMMDKVTWGALWNA
-2512 CKLECTVKGEKD
+2512 CKLECTIKGEKD
-2524 LTAATA
+2524 LMAATA

-2584 ETNKRKGIKNTWEN
+2584 ETNKRKGIKNTWEI
-2598 SGKKIARGLL
+2598 SGKKITRSLL

-2651 DGKKEFGNLLSDL
+2651 DGKKEFGNLFSDL

-2713 IYKTLQAVSRA
+2713 IYKTLQAVSRVS
-2724 TGLPISNLS
+2724 GLPLSNIS
-2733 RGAATIYNITIG
+2733 REVATIYNITVG
-2745 TLTDKK
+2745 KLTDTK
-2751 LKTWE
+2751 LQTWK
-2756 PTDYKGIKDA
+2756 PSDYTGIKDA
-2766 FKAGHLTKEEAAALL
+2766 FNAGHLTKEEAAALL
-2781 VKKCGYTASKAKSK
+2781 VEKCDYTGTKAKSK
-2795 TAAWEYQSENPD
+2795 VAAWEYQFENPD

-2828 VDVFQEYVDGVKAAE
+2828 VDVFQEFVDGVKDAE
-2843 GKDIDGDGESDK
+2843 GKDIDGDGKSDK
-2855 KAIVVKLINGL
+2855 KAIVEKLIHSL
-2866 PISKKQ
+2866 PISTKQ

-2883 NGLYETPWH
+2883 SGLYETPWH

>member
-20 VAIKKNNAAIKKSG
+20 VAIKKNNTAIKKSG

-112 ARELRSYID
+112 AKELRSYID

-198 NEALDGLDQNAY
+198 NEALAGLDQNAY

-371 KVSGGYDPQKAR
+371 KVSGGYDPKKAR

-468 IEAMLETAIVSAI
+468 IESMLETAIVSAI

-493 NHFANRDAYEQYKKR
+493 NHFANRDAYEQYKKK
-508 LADAELPVEAP
+508 LSDAELPVEAP

-592 KVSEYLTGFNAAYEA
+592 KVSDYLTGFNAAYEA

-631 AWQLGMEEKNTRVV
+631 AWQLGVEEKNTRVV

-653 SGKVTDETKGKATES
+653 SGKVTDETTGKATES
-668 WSAYVTLQKAI
+668 WNAYVTLTKAI

-793 GAILSSEEGVD
+793 GAILSSEQGVD

-864 SILGRF
+864 SILDRF
-870 LSAVDTAA
+870 LSAMDTAA
-878 VSAKESGEYY
+878 VSAKESGEYF
-888 VELAEA
+888 
-894 GVGVDEET
+894 GEE
-902 NTVFSLRFSTAY
+902 VSFSLERN
-914 TDKVKVG
+914 DELMG
-921 KQTFDTEA
+921 D
-929 IVKAVAEGTGRSE
+929 AEEYNDSHLGIDLDR
-942 TDARKWVESEMT
+942 ARE
-954 LANIIMQDPEFLDFE
+954 Q
-969 PDARYEAI
+969 R
-977 KKNSDYPQG
+977 Q
-986 TVDLSNL
+986 
-993 CPKREELTAI
+993 AI
-1003 YDRLQKKYPDK
+1003 YDFMMKNAERLKLPEDIEGDTAVKNSSYDITEENTTVCIRSMAADALCDAIAEDLGRPLTVQDTLLISQDLMNYTDEPECVYCYVATDRRAYREFLGSYYKQMQSAIEALQKGESAESVYQSFLDGRKDTK
-1014 LFTAADLAEMRQ
+1014 NMKSRFAMWQEIAEGGKMISAKDLASEKMMQ
-1026 ILSDHDLVVACG
+1026 
-1038 ACFVEDRR
+1038 
-1046 QLVGE
+1046 
-1051 IAATY
+1051 
-1056 IDMWKE
+1056 E
-1062 AIESGKTVHKV
+1062 AMKDPALAPQVKDARDYAQK
-1073 NASGN
+1073 ASW
-1078 RVPMKVTAKIA
+1078 AK
-1089 KLYGVQKGAPLLA
+1089 
-1102 TDTYVPTQYDLTTYE
+1102 
-1117 GFRVLQQEHPT
+1117 
-1128 VAMGFELYNNSRG
+1128 
-1141 QQAARL
+1141 
-1147 IEGRAEYDRQILG
+1147 
-1160 WSDAKVKRVN
+1160 KRVGYRSY
-1170 NNGGLRIFSFSDFE
+1170 NGHILKWTQRRINDLNKHYGLRFYSFSDFSPAFILE
-1184 VVHLLDLVQVIM
+1184 NMQQMTDAAVRGLKGLAYTKVLDFAEIFAPTGININVSVFGYDQNGTVAQDGMMGADWKGAQDLRNRYENVGITFVATNDSQIEWALGQDWIDVVIPYHLVRTGQAV
-1196 DCSARGVKIQGY
+1196 AKHFGY
-1208 TKIPAFARL
+1208 TNYTAESGDTKGANWRKGGKKTIYPAEHNNDKQTYLNALKEADLEPRFARW
-1217 VRNTGI
+1217 V
-1223 KINRSLIPK
+1223 
-1232 GDTGIKVVNGKRV
+1232 
-1245 LDIDTVEG
+1245 
-1253 IDINDKNFLEERDN
+1253 DN
-1267 PNVGNIIIGVNNEQI
+1267 PNYMKLVNETRRAAKDTPPMQAVFNVEAAKASLERMAKQGGYFVPIG
-1282 GIAMLDDFIDYIIPF
+1282 GDYA
-1297 HSNKS
+1297 NM
-1302 KEILKKLGTGAWVNY
+1302 
-1317 KESQHDKDIATGKAS
+1317 QDIATEIAD
-1332 KHNVN
+1332 
-1337 IYTEVLAKY
+1337 
-1346 HPKNKVEFVNAFLKE
+1346 
-1361 CKAQGKIPR
+1361 KIR
-1370 YSELLN
+1370 S
-1376 RDENGEYTYREGYHK
+1376 
-1391 LLVDFKMFD
+1391 
-1400 TEGNLLPQGEIVP
+1400 
-1413 ELDNEFMQELLS
+1413 
-1425 AEVDRKKNYEF
+1425 
-1436 PQEVYDEIEERVV
+1436 
-1449 NKYVVGGDASYS
+1449 KYVVDGDASYS
-1461 LSDVDYLDAVERGDM
+1461 IKITRGMSEQERYDILK
-1476 DTAQK
+1476 DKSLEIT
-1481 MVDEAAKAAGYTIKG
+1481 AKADTKKLSAAEDKIGQITENAGLLSLNEKKLLFKKLGSEFGVFKRYANADVNLTFNFSRGNMHESMKKQGKNYGDFAKLFSCFDDVISSAIGIEVHNKNEEKYKTDITLKDAYVLVSAFEDGDYIIPVKLEIKE
-1496 HHGTTNLFTVF
+1496 FF
-1507 DTSKS
+1507 DK
-1512 NIENDWGRGIYATT
+1512 ENTLY
-1526 SEEDAET
+1526 
-1533 NYASD
+1533 
-1538 DGADL
+1538 
-1543 TNRIERLAEMMEN
+1543 
-1556 WEEYEDMD
+1556 
-1564 YEQRVEAA
+1564 
-1572 RNQLSQGENRML
+1572 
-1584 RVAIRME
+1584 VAI
-1591 NPVVV
+1591 
-1596 ERGSNGTFFT
+1596 
-1606 YESEYDED
+1606 
-1614 ADEYSEP
+1614 
-1621 SGTLLEVVEQ
+1621 
-1631 MQSIIEEEYEWA
+1631 
-1643 SYDADKLNDLFMEA
+1643 
-1657 IDYGGMSAIQL
+1657 
-1668 QSAGD
+1668 
-1673 DALIDV
+1673 
-1679 SDEDGNLAGK
+1679 
-1689 EILRAALERMGFDG
+1689 ALERIKKDG
-1703 IIDKSVP
+1703 VVTQGNTKNGVTQYARPSTVM
-1710 YKFGEL
+1710 L
-1716 SGRRYGGMRGV
+1716 SDLFRNVNPSDVSFR
-1727 AKDTTHYIAFNSSQV
+1727 KYIPKQF
-1742 KLADPV
+1742 
-1748 TYDDNGNVI
+1748 
-1757 PLSERFNA
+1757 FA
-1765 ENDDIRY
+1765 ETDGASY

-1796 NEGVTEGEKDALKI
+1796 NEGITDGEKDALKI

-1897 KRYRDRRKDAEATK
+1897 KRYRERRKDADATK
-1911 KYRDRIT
+1911 KYRERIT
-1918 KKVKKLSDMLLKN
+1918 KKVKKMSDMLLKN

-1971 FINTLDKIHTVLDK
+1971 FINTLDKIHTVLTN
-1985 QAKLGDEGTT
+1985 QAKLNPEGETK
-1995 DFDAYLDLPDGFT
+1995 FDVYLDLPDGFAA
-2008 TELKGYIDKVRGAIE
+2008 ELKGYIDKVRGAIE
-2023 GKDIETPYV
+2023 GKDIDTPYV

-2077 FELAPLKEHSG
+2077 FELAPMKEHSG
-2088 KSGVGKFL
+2088 KSGGAGKFL

-2116 IFEGL
+2116 IFDGL

-2129 LNAKAV
+2129 FNAKEV
-2135 IDFAKK
+2135 IDFAKNL
-2141 IYTAKEVKEWSN
+2141 YTAKEVKEWSN

-2179 KREQAQ
+2179 KRERAQ
-2185 GHIFGGGMRIGN
+2185 GHIFGGGMRIAN
-2197 FATENGRLKKK
+2197 FTIENGKLEK
-2208 SSVQQTDAVHP
+2208 SESVQQTEAVHP

-2257 SMARFGYKAFGE
+2257 SMARFGYRSFGE

-2278 SNNLPSQDPG
+2278 SNNLPSSDPG
-2288 AKTSDLYRLLNMCF
+2288 AQSNDMYRLLNMCF

-2347 NYKQTTKEGEKLFTS
+2347 NYKQTTKEGEKVFTT
-2362 TVQKAIEKAYGKDG
+2362 TVQKTIERAYGKDG
-2376 QSYFIQFMKDLNGVH
+2376 QDYFKQFMKDLNGVH
-2391 DGGRSSVEKLSMK
+2391 DGGRSSVEKLSTK

-2419 VAFLQPT
+2419 VALLQPT
-2426 SLLRA
+2426 SLFRA
-2431 GVVIDPKYL
+2431 SVVIDPKYL
-2440 AKALTMKPAVKEMLE
+2440 AKALTMKPAVQEMLE

-2485 FRDKA
+2485 LRDKA

-2498 EMMDRVTWGALWNA
+2498 EMMDKVTWGALWNA

-2524 LTAATA
+2524 LMAATA

-2549 SQTMRSNSSWTKI
+2549 SQAMRSTDSVTKL

-2573 FNTLLDVYNEY
+2573 YNTLLDAYNEY
-2584 ETNKRKGIKNTWEN
+2584 ETNKRKGIKNTWEI
-2598 SGKKIARGLL
+2598 SGKKITRGLL

-2639 FWEAFWMDAYGY
+2639 FWEAFWLDAYGY
-2651 DGKKEFGNLLSDL
+2651 DGKKEFGNLWADL
-2664 NPANKLPII
+2664 NPITKLPLI
-2673 KDVFNEI
+2673 KDI
-2680 VGFENNRMD
+2680 VSEANGFANARLDMQWVASIMD
-2689 TQWLTSISD
+2689 AGS
-2698 AIAAWKS
+2698 AWKS
-2705 ESRPLYGK
+2705 DSRPLYGK
-2713 IYKTLQAVSRA
+2713 IYKSLQAVSRVS
-2724 TGLPISNLS
+2724 GLPISNLS
-2733 RGAATIYNITIG
+2733 REVATIYNNTVGRITG
-2745 TLTDKK
+2745 EK
-2751 LKTWE
+2751 LKTWK
-2756 PTDYKGIKDA
+2756 PSDYTGIKDA

-2781 VKKCGYTASKAKSK
+2781 VEKCGYTASKAKSK
-2795 TAAWEYQSENPD
+2795 AAAWEYQSENPD

-2828 VDVFQEYVDGVKAAE
+2828 VDVFQEFVDGVKDAE
-2843 GKDIDGDGESDK
+2843 GKDIDGDGKSDK
-2855 KAIVVKLINGL
+2855 KAIVEKLIHSL
-2866 PISKKQ
+2866 PISTKQ

-2883 NGLYETPWH
+2883 SGLYETPWH

>member
-1 MVDMTKYY
+1 MVDLTSYFKKAKELDEAKGITYTK
-9 ARARENDKRKG
+9 RDTQKIE
-20 VAIKKNNAAIKKSG
+20 VTSSG
-34 VDLSA
+34 VDLSS
-39 YYEKARKH
+39 YYAK
-47 DAENPERALL
+47 
-57 DSVQRNYSSL
+57 
-67 VNRVNSDAYRDE
+67 
-79 TSRANIDAD
+79 
-88 YENYVQQLR
+88 
-97 KLSGYNYDVSGAMDD
+97 
-112 ARELRSYID
+112 ARELDAARTAPKVEPIVTPTQTAAPV
-121 DSNAYFSQFKNNEE
+121 NNKFNGWNYFGNLGRTFVNGLASIAATGAWAEDQITGVVDTIFKG
-135 YRASV
+135 
-140 DAWEDVERLSSMSL
+140 
-154 LQQQS
+154 
-159 EIDKTRKAIEAG
+159 AG
-171 DKSLKGKLES
+171 TQGS
-181 LENDYRQAKA
+181 
-191 IKDNAAA
+191 
-198 NEALDGLDQNAY
+198 GL
-210 NLIDALAM
+210 
-218 GEFNASVEG
+218 FNALYHG
-227 RTENINALLD
+227 RPDWKVFGDNGL
-237 MGYSFEDVNQLIQH
+237 V
-251 RLRQVEAEQGK
+251 
-262 LWGESI
+262 
-268 NEKGAL
+268 
-274 GKAISTGSLSL
+274 
-285 LSGFDQ
+285 
-291 FVQGIKQI
+291 GIKQEQEYLAKQRADEI
-299 GKEEAL
+299 EKINTGNQ
-305 PTTYTQYAS
+305 TS
-314 DTVERELGTA
+314 D
-324 GKYLYKSGQ
+324 
-333 MVGNMLPSIAVGMAV
+333 
-348 PGAGKIAAS
+348 KILKGAAS
-357 ATIGASAAG
+357 FGGDTAYALGGAAPMAA
-366 NAYGE
+366 
-371 KVSGGYDPQKAR
+371 
-383 TYAALIG
+383 
-390 ASEAGLSYLLSGI
+390 
-403 SAVGGK
+403 
-409 LGVSGKLASKI
+409 
-420 DKIDNALARIV
+420 
-431 SKGALSIGSEVTE
+431 
-444 EELQLFIEPALNSI
+444 
-458 VFGEDYDVPT
+458 
-468 IEAMLETAIVSAI
+468 EAMLTGGASMADDLFKAGSNIIGKTGVLESVSKPFRDMLTSRNYWTAFATEVGQDYQEALADGASIDEASNYAVATALLNSAIEIGGGIQNMPKGFSAKQILRSAAEEGFEEVQQGPVGRLMKNVVLGQSNPLVSLTDENAVINPLVSAKEFAS
-481 TTGALEGPSIVS
+481 GAVVGGILSGGQAAIAQG
-493 NHFANRDAYEQYKKR
+493 ANAVAERQQKKYMSEYERYKAA
-508 LADAELPVEAP
+508 LAAAEESAAQAP
-519 QMPQETAET
+519 QMPQETAKT
-528 EMPSDTPRVVGEE
+528 EMPSDTPKVVGEE
-541 TAQNVGKSVGKKAVG
+541 TAQNVGKNVGKKAVG

-607 GKKGVSVEEAIAAA
+607 GKNGVSVEEAIAAA

-631 AWQLGMEEKNTRVV
+631 AWQLGVEEKNTRVV

-653 SGKVTDETKGKATES
+653 SGKVTDKTTGKATES

-745 NDILAYWSRTQSS
+745 NDILAYWSKTQSS

-793 GAILSSEEGVD
+793 GAILSSEQGVD

-834 IVESLKK
+834 ILESLKK
-841 LVNNGKLTPMQR
+841 LVNNGKLTPMQK

-864 SILGRF
+864 SILDRF

-878 VSAKESGEYY
+878 VSAKESGEYF
-888 VELAEA
+888 
-894 GVGVDEET
+894 GEE
-902 NTVFSLRFSTAY
+902 VSFSLERN
-914 TDKVKVG
+914 DELMG
-921 KQTFDTEA
+921 D
-929 IVKAVAEGTGRSE
+929 AEEYNDSHLGIDLDR
-942 TDARKWVESEMT
+942 ARE
-954 LANIIMQDPEFLDFE
+954 Q
-969 PDARYEAI
+969 R
-977 KKNSDYPQG
+977 Q
-986 TVDLSNL
+986 
-993 CPKREELTAI
+993 AI
-1003 YDRLQKKYPDK
+1003 YDFMMKNAERLKLPEDIEGDTAVNNSSYDITEENTTVCIRSMAADALCDAIAEDLGRPLTVQDTLLISQDLMNYTDEPECVYCYVATDRRAYREFLGSYYKQMQRAIAALQKGESAESVYQSFLDGRKDTK
-1014 LFTAADLAEMRQ
+1014 NMKRRFAMWQKIAEGGKMISSKDLASEKMMQKAMKDPALAPQVKDARDYAQ
-1026 ILSDHDLVVACG
+1026 
-1038 ACFVEDRR
+1038 
-1046 QLVGE
+1046 
-1051 IAATY
+1051 
-1056 IDMWKE
+1056 K
-1062 AIESGKTVHKV
+1062 
-1073 NASGN
+1073 ASW
-1078 RVPMKVTAKIA
+1078 AK
-1089 KLYGVQKGAPLLA
+1089 
-1102 TDTYVPTQYDLTTYE
+1102 
-1117 GFRVLQQEHPT
+1117 
-1128 VAMGFELYNNSRG
+1128 
-1141 QQAARL
+1141 
-1147 IEGRAEYDRQILG
+1147 
-1160 WSDAKVKRVN
+1160 KRVGYRSY
-1170 NNGGLRIFSFSDFE
+1170 NGHILKWTQRRINDLNKHYGLRFYSFSDFSPAFILE
-1184 VVHLLDLVQVIM
+1184 NMQQMTDAAVRGLKGLAYTKVLDFAEIFAPTGININVSVFGYGQNGTVAQDGMMGADWKGAQDLRNRYENVGITFVATNDSQIEWALGQDWIDVVIPYHLVRTGQAV
-1196 DCSARGVKIQGY
+1196 AKHFGY
-1208 TKIPAFARL
+1208 TNYTAESGDTKGANWRKGGKNTIYPAEHNNDKQTYLNALKEADLEPRFARW
-1217 VRNTGI
+1217 V
-1223 KINRSLIPK
+1223 
-1232 GDTGIKVVNGKRV
+1232 
-1245 LDIDTVEG
+1245 
-1253 IDINDKNFLEERDN
+1253 DN
-1267 PNVGNIIIGVNNEQI
+1267 PNYMKLVNETRRAAKDTPPMQAVFNVEAAKASLERMAKQGGYFVPIG
-1282 GIAMLDDFIDYIIPF
+1282 GDYA
-1297 HSNKS
+1297 NM
-1302 KEILKKLGTGAWVNY
+1302 
-1317 KESQHDKDIATGKAS
+1317 QDIATEIAD
-1332 KHNVN
+1332 
-1337 IYTEVLAKY
+1337 
-1346 HPKNKVEFVNAFLKE
+1346 
-1361 CKAQGKIPR
+1361 KIR
-1370 YSELLN
+1370 S
-1376 RDENGEYTYREGYHK
+1376 
-1391 LLVDFKMFD
+1391 
-1400 TEGNLLPQGEIVP
+1400 
-1413 ELDNEFMQELLS
+1413 
-1425 AEVDRKKNYEF
+1425 
-1436 PQEVYDEIEERVV
+1436 
-1449 NKYVVGGDASYS
+1449 KYVVEGDASYS
-1461 LSDVDYLDAVERGDM
+1461 LSDVDYLDAVEREDM
-1476 DTAQK
+1476 GTAQK
-1481 MVDEAAKAAGYTIKG
+1481 MVDEAAKAAGYTIEAY
-1496 HHGTTNLFTVF
+1496 HGSSAKFTVF
-1507 DTSKS
+1507 DKGRVGKGLDQYGAGFYFANTRQVS
-1512 NIENDWGRGIYATT
+1512 ENF
-1526 SEEDAET
+1526 
-1533 NYASD
+1533 
-1538 DGADL
+1538 
-1543 TNRIERLAEMMEN
+1543 
-1556 WEEYEDMD
+1556 
-1564 YEQRVEAA
+1564 
-1572 RNQLSQGENRML
+1572 GENVYSTYLKLEKPIHIRRDWKSSVGGYGDL
-1584 RVAIRME
+1584 RDVKMTQKQAEAVLKRHPLMYTDESPLGDFFDEYWEQGAKSWMIKELAKKYTSIGYME
-1591 NPVVV
+1591 GDLFKDYPNEFHEALRDVTGYDGVVV
-1596 ERGSNGTFFT
+1596 
-1606 YESEYDED
+1606 YH
-1614 ADEYSEP
+1614 
-1621 SGTLLEVVEQ
+1621 
-1631 MQSIIEEEYEWA
+1631 
-1643 SYDADKLNDLFMEA
+1643 
-1657 IDYGGMSAIQL
+1657 DYGDKFS
-1668 QSAGD
+1668 
-1673 DALIDV
+1673 
-1679 SDEDGNLAGK
+1679 SDEPDFFYVAW
-1689 EILRAALERMGFDG
+1689 FD
-1703 IIDKSVP
+1703 DQMKSS
-1710 YKFGEL
+1710 E
-1716 SGRRYGGMRGV
+1716 
-1727 AKDTTHYIAFNSSQV
+1727 
-1742 KLADPV
+1742 PV

-1757 PLSERFNA
+1757 PLSERFNPKN
-1765 ENDDIRY
+1765 EDIRY

-1897 KRYRDRRKDAEATK
+1897 KRYRERRKDAEATK
-1911 KYRDRIT
+1911 KYRERIT
-1918 KKVKKLSDMLLKN
+1918 KKVKKMSDMLLKN

-1985 QAKLGDEGTT
+1985 QARLGDEGTT

-2088 KSGVGKFL
+2088 KSGAGKFL

-2107 KRFGAGGRA
+2107 KRFGAGGRS

-2135 IDFAKK
+2135 IDFAKNL
-2141 IYTAKEVKEWSN
+2141 YTTKEVKEWSN

-2197 FATENGRLKKK
+2197 FATENGKLKKK

-2226 ILNVLTD
+2226 ILNALTD

-2347 NYKQTTKEGEKLFTS
+2347 NYKQTTKEGEKLFTA

-2431 GVVIDPKYL
+2431 GVVVDPKYL

-2498 EMMDRVTWGALWNA
+2498 EMMDKVTWGALWNA

-2524 LTAATA
+2524 LMAATA

-2549 SQTMRSNSSWTKI
+2549 SQTMRSNNSWTKI

-2573 FNTLLDVYNEY
+2573 FNTLLDAYNEY

-2598 SGKKIARGLL
+2598 SGKKITRGLL

-2651 DGKKEFGNLLSDL
+2651 DGKKEFGNLFSDL

-2713 IYKTLQAVSRA
+2713 IYKTLQAVSRVS
-2724 TGLPISNLS
+2724 GLPISNLS
-2733 RGAATIYNITIG
+2733 REAATIYNNTIG
-2745 TLTDKK
+2745 TLTDTK

-2756 PTDYKGIKDA
+2756 PTDYEGIKEA
-2766 FKAGHLTKEEAAALL
+2766 FEAGHLTKEEAAALL
-2781 VKKCGYTASKAKSK
+2781 VKKCDYTASKAKSK
-2795 TAAWEYQSENPD
+2795 AAAWDYQLKYPD
-2807 TALSDSRQVDFVTYA
+2807 LALSDSRVEDYETKA
-2822 RPAGIS
+2822 KPAGIS
-2828 VDVFQEYVDGVKAAE
+2828 VDVFQEFVDRTKVAKGV
-2843 GKDIDGDGESDK
+2843 DRNGDGRSDPGTK
-2855 KAIVVKLINGL
+2855 MAAVAKIIHSL
-2866 PISKKQ
+2866 PINKKQ
-2872 KDVLYLLDYAE
+2872 KDVLFLLDYAE
-2883 NGLYETPWH
+2883 KHLETTPWH